1 MILPWEMLTLI
12 LVSKSIWK
20 YPKGLVIITLA
31 FIINPGKIRLNI
43 HDRQGKPFWLKVP
56 NEPKNNRASKRAT
69 TVMLSKSEEFFFY
82 SLIVKGSH
90 NFYSSFRLCP
100 LKDFWKF
107 TAESKE
113 QNAQCL
119 IIHNFSPHSVDF
131 GRVCGSAFVSYSW
144 LQDLLKL
151 IIRRSRSVSTK
162 K

>member
-12 LVSKSIWK
+12 LVSESIWK
-20 YPKGLVIITLA
+20 YPKGLVIPTLA
-31 FIINPGKIRLNI
+31 FVINQTKIRLNI

-56 NEPKNNRASKRAT
+56 NEPKNNRASMRAT
-69 TVMLSKSEEFFFY
+69 SVMLSKSEEFFFT
-82 SLIVKGSH
+82 LMKGSH

-119 IIHNFSPHSVDF
+119 IIHNFPLIV
-131 GRVCGSAFVSYSW
+131 W
-144 LQDLLKL
+144 ILL
-151 IIRRSRSVSTK
+151 
-162 K
+162 